1 MYCLECNSPLSKRQ
15 KKFCSC
21 KCMNVY
27 NAREFG
33 MKNRE
38 EKPNRYKVCNSC
50 EQSLNL
56 NKFSLIE
63 KWNINSDT
71 KNTCKKCSAKL
82 NEKDRRD
89 RDWKFDAK
97 KVLYN
102 NAKQRAKK
110 SSIEFTLTKGDIDIP
125 DTCPVFGFPLKRE
138 NRESWMYAPS
148 IDRIDNTRGYIKE
161 NIIIVSR
168 RANIL
173 KKDATIEE
181 LRKLANYYEHFRVK
195 QISCGKCNCTSRQI
209 NSEDAS

>member
-33 MKNRE
+33 MKHRE
-38 EKPNRYKVCNSC
+38 ENPNRYKICNNC
-50 EQSLNL
+50 EQTLNL
-56 NKFSLIE
+56 NKFSLVE
-63 KWNINSDT
+63 KWNINSSIKD
-71 KNTCKKCSAKL
+71 TCKKCSAKL
-82 NEKDRRD
+82 RQTEKLN
-89 RDWKFDAK
+89 RDWKYDAK
-97 KVLYN
+97 KVLYD

-110 SSIEFTLTKGDIDIP
+110 SNIKFSLTKEDINIP

-138 NRESWMYAPS
+138 DRETWMYAPS
-148 IDRIDNTRGYIKE
+148 IDRIDNTRGYVKD

-173 KKDATIEE
+173 KKDATIDE
-181 LRKLANYYEHFRVK
+181 LRKLANYYEHFCHK
-195 QISCGKCNCTSRQI
+195 
-209 NSEDAS
+209 

>member
-1 MYCLECNSPLSKRQ
+1 MYCLECNSTLGKRQ

-33 MKNRE
+33 MKHRE
-38 EKPNRYKVCNSC
+38 KNPDRYKICKECN
-50 EQSLNL
+50 QSLNL

-71 KNTCKKCSAKL
+71 RDICKKCSAKL
-82 NEKDRRD
+82 NEKNKRN
-89 RDWKFDAK
+89 RDWKFNAK
-97 KVLYN
+97 KVLYD

-110 SSIEFTLTKGDIDIP
+110 SNIEFTLTKDDIDIP

-138 NRESWMYAPS
+138 DRKTWMYAPS
-148 IDRIDNTRGYIKE
+148 IDRIDNAKGYVKD

-173 KKDATIEE
+173 KKDATIDE
-181 LRKLANYYEHFRVK
+181 LRKLANYYECFCDK
-195 QISCGKCNCTSRQI
+195 
-209 NSEDAS
+209 